1 MLFSFGTESPIG
13 LEQAA
18 ANKIVMDRLGV
29 KRCRLAIGASMGGML
44 SMELVVSYPDWVGE
58 VIVVASCGRHTDWAI
73 GLGEVQRAVIST
85 DVNYKG
91 GFYKEDSK
99 PLTGLAT
106 ARMMAML
113 SYRAPVSVDEK
124 FSRGTMDEGTK
135 DQRPTFAVE
144 SYLRYQGDKFIQR
157 FDTNCYL
164 SLINCLDTHD
174 VAAGRGEYFAVL
186 ATVTQR
192 ALVVGIDSD
201 MLYPMALSEE
211 LSRYLPNGELLKIN
225 SPHGHDSFLI
235 EIEELNEALIRFR
248 MGQPV
253 AAGAAMA
260 AAAAA
265 KGVEADRKSVV

>member
-1 MLFSFGTESPIG
+1 
-13 LEQAA
+13 
-18 ANKIVMDRLGV
+18 
-29 KRCRLAIGASMGGML
+29 
-44 SMELVVSYPDWVGE
+44 

-186 ATVTQR
+186 ATVEQR
-192 ALVVGIDSD
+192 TLVVGIDSD

-211 LSRYLPNGELLKIN
+211 LSRYLPNGDLLKIN

-253 AAGAAMA
+253 AAGAALA

-265 KGVEADRKSVV
+265 KGVEALTEALTEAVGRQTSLEKEVVRLNLKLQQMEAKLLKATQVSSLSVVLEGAH